1 MKRIALIAFILLVS
15 ASPIFAGETW
25 HRSIAGAQREA
36 KQKNQLIFVDLFADW
51 CGWCHRLEK
60 EVFSSE
66 KFQNATA
73 KMVLLRV
80 DTEDGGE
87 GTRLAREI
95 AIQSL
100 PTSVLLTPDM
110 TVAGMVR
117 GYAPAPQFVQKLEDV
132 ENSWKNF
139 MRRVNDEPRYAK
151 DFQKR
156 LDIAREFI
164 GRRGFAQAEARLV
177 KLTGE
182 RDLPKELRDGIYY
195 DLAVTQLARK
205 NYDVAMKTVNDY
217 LKIQPT
223 GEPAERSRVLIGE
236 IYLQQ
241 GNYAAA
247 LAEFKKF
254 KAKYPQSA
262 YVKNVDSVIPQ
273 IESALAKAK

>member
-1 MKRIALIAFILLVS
+1 MS